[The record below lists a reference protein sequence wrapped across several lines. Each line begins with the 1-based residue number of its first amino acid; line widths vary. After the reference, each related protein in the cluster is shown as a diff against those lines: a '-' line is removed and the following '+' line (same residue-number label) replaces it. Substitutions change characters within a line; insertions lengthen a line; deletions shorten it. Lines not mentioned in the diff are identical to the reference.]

1 MLDHDKKVHREKT
14 EAAEKKKKVHETV
27 NILTWQ
33 NENKVRGAEIAREKT
48 LREQGMLK
56 DQWARE
62 QAADVEAER

>member
-33 NENKVRGAEIAREKT
+33 NENKVRSAEIDREKK
-48 LREQGMLK
+48 LREQEMLK